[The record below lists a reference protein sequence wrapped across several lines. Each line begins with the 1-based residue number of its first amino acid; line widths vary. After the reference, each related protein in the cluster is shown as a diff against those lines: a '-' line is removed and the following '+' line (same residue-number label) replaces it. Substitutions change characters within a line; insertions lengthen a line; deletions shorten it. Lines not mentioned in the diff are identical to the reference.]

1 MSIRRKLILM
11 FAGWL
16 VLILAFLATL
26 VTDLNRVGKVR
37 SAIRTAEQARL
48 DILLQSRA
56 LAEFVGARQNDDRMR
71 ETEAAQQ
78 LRDHIAQITA
88 SLTDLA
94 GGEAGAALGDLAPAQ
109 VVQSLRE
116 AEDVWLL
123 VRDALESVLA
133 GRSVIRNRDF
143 VRQSSVRLANYM
155 SETTDLLD
163 RAYARDVARAR
174 RALWAAVVAA
184 ILVTVVATLLLYA
197 RLFRPLGAAI
207 EQLTLMSTGELPLEA
222 QMPYDGRDEFGELSR
237 HFNLLVDRMRV
248 ADQTKD
254 RFLASMSHEIR
265 TPLNGVIGF
274 LGNLRETP
282 LNEQQNQYVRI
293 IDSSARALLRVINE
307 ILDFS
312 KLTAGKMTLEIVA
325 FDLKKLALD
334 LVAVIRQTAKGKSL
348 RVRLDLDQ
356 EQELVVRGDPTR
368 VRQVLDNLLSN
379 AVKFTEAGEVCLS
392 IMVRPP
398 AEDEGG
404 LKLLISVTDTGIGIP
419 LGQQQRL
426 FEAFAQAETSTTR
439 KYGGTGL
446 GLCIAANLVKLMG
459 GALRV
464 ESKEGVGSRFFFEL
478 ETTVAPPEEQVLL
491 SQHHTIRLPRK
502 ALKKFWALLVD
513 DTPTNLFLMETIC
526 QGIGLPYVTAV
537 NGKEAVE
544 KAKQSRFDIIFMDI
558 QMPVMDGYAAIREIR
573 KLESAATTEIIAL
586 TASAMQED
594 VERALGV
601 GSTGFMAKP
610 FERSQLLLCIAEH
623 LGIEVERE
631 LRPTDERHET
641 QEELEVRKMYDFMR
655 EQYQISLGEIKL
667 VLAQSVA
674 DWRPQLDDLIVY
686 AKKRN
691 WEAIRPI
698 MHRLKGQLGAIG
710 LGRFADT
717 CHEVST
723 SIKDDNTDH
732 LLDLITDFV
741 AELRKIFSA
750 AEQDITLKFPT
761 PQPLPPAR

>member
-1 MSIRRKLILM
+1 
-11 FAGWL
+11 
-16 VLILAFLATL
+16 
-26 VTDLNRVGKVR
+26 
-37 SAIRTAEQARL
+37 
-48 DILLQSRA
+48 
-56 LAEFVGARQNDDRMR
+56 
-71 ETEAAQQ
+71 
-78 LRDHIAQITA
+78 
-88 SLTDLA
+88 
-94 GGEAGAALGDLAPAQ
+94 
-109 VVQSLRE
+109 
-116 AEDVWLL
+116 
-123 VRDALESVLA
+123 
-133 GRSVIRNRDF
+133 VIRNQGF
-143 VRQSSVRLANYM
+143 VWESSVRLANDL
-155 SETTDLLD
+155 SEATGFLD
-163 RAYARDVARAR
+163 RAYAHEAARAR
-174 RALWAAVVAA
+174 RALWTAVLAAV
-184 ILVTVVATLLLYA
+184 LVTVVAIFLLYA
-197 RLFRPLGAAI
+197 RLFRPLGAALD
-207 EQLTLMSTGELPLEA
+207 QLKLMSSGELSLEA
-222 QMPYDGRDEFGELSR
+222 QMPYDGHDECGELSR
-237 HFNLLVDRMRV
+237 HFNQLVDRMRV

-282 LNEQQNQYVRI
+282 LNEQQKQYVRI

-312 KLTAGKMTLEIVA
+312 KLAAGKMTLEIVA
-325 FDLKKLALD
+325 FDLKKLAQD
-334 LVAVIRQTAKGKSL
+334 LVAVTRQAAKGKSL

-356 EQELVVRGDPTR
+356 EQEFVVRGDPTR
-368 VRQVLDNLLSN
+368 LRQVLDNLLSN

-392 IMVRPP
+392 ILVRPP
-398 AEDEGG
+398 AENEGG
-404 LKLLISVTDTGIGIP
+404 VTLMISVTDTGIGMP
-419 LGQQQRL
+419 LGQQKHL

-446 GLCIAANLVKLMG
+446 GLCIAADLVKLMR

-478 ETTVAPPEEQVLL
+478 ETTVAPPAEQVQL

-513 DTPTNLFLMETIC
+513 DTPTNLFLLETIC
-526 QGIGLPYVTAV
+526 QGIGLPYMTAV

-558 QMPVMDGYAAIREIR
+558 QMPVMDGYTAIREIR
-573 KLESAATTEIIAL
+573 KLESAATTEIVAL
-586 TASAMQED
+586 TASAMQDD
-594 VERALGV
+594 VERALGA

-641 QEELEVRKMYDFMR
+641 YEELEVRKMYDFMR
-655 EQYQISLGEIKL
+655 EQYQIALGEIKL

-691 WEAIRPI
+691 WEAICPI

-717 CHEVST
+717 CHEVT
-723 SIKDDNTDH
+723 AAIKDDDTDH
-732 LLDLITDFV
+732 VLDVITDFV
-741 AELRKIFSA
+741 AELRKIFCA
-750 AEQDITLKFPT
+750 AEQDITLQFPT
-761 PQPLPPAR
+761 HQPET

>member
-1 MSIRRKLILM
+1 MTIRRKLILM
-11 FAGWL
+11 LTGWL
-16 VLILAFLATL
+16 VLILAFLVAF
-26 VTDLNRVGKVR
+26 VVGFNRVGNVR
-37 SAIRTAEQARL
+37 LAIRVAEKARL
-48 DILLQSRA
+48 EILLQSRA
-56 LAEFVGARQNDDRMR
+56 LAEFVAARQNDGQMAED
-71 ETEAAQQ
+71 EIAEQ
-78 LRDHIAQITA
+78 LRDHMSEISA
-88 SLTDLA
+88 SLAQLA
-94 GGEAGAALGDLAPAQ
+94 DGGAGAALGDLAPVQ
-109 VVQSLRE
+109 GIQSLRE
-116 AEDVWLL
+116 AEDTWLL
-123 VRDALESVLA
+123 VRDALESVLG
-133 GRSVIRNRDF
+133 GRSVIRNCEF
-143 VRQSSVRLANYM
+143 VRDSSIRLSNTM
-155 SETTDLLD
+155 SETVDLLD
-163 RAYARDVARAR
+163 RAYVRDAARAR
-174 RALWAAVVAA
+174 RMLWAAALAA
-184 ILVTVVATLLLYA
+184 IVLTLGAFVLLYA
-197 RLFRPLGAAI
+197 RLFRPLRAAVS
-207 EQLTLMSTGELPLEA
+207 QLKLMSSGELSLEA

-312 KLTAGKMTLEIVA
+312 KLTAGKMSLEIVA
-325 FDLKKLALD
+325 FDLKKLAQD
-334 LVAVIRQTAKGKSL
+334 LVAVTRQTAKGKSL
-348 RVRLDLDQ
+348 RVRLDLDL

-368 VRQVLDNLLSN
+368 LRQVLDNLLSN
-379 AVKFTEAGEVCLS
+379 AVKFTEGGEVCLS
-392 IMVRPP
+392 VMVRPS
-398 AEDEGG
+398 AEDASGV
-404 LKLLISVTDTGIGIP
+404 KLLISVTDTGIGIP
-419 LGQQQRL
+419 LGQQERL

-464 ESKEGVGSRFFFEL
+464 ESQEGVGSRFFFEL
-478 ETTVAPPEEQVLL
+478 ETTVAPPEEQVQL
-491 SQHHTIRLPRK
+491 SEHHTIRLPRR

-526 QGIGLPYVTAV
+526 QSIGLPYATAV
-537 NGKEAVE
+537 NGQEAVDKVKE
-544 KAKQSRFDIIFMDI
+544 SRFDIIFMDI
-558 QMPVMDGYAAIREIR
+558 QMPIMDGYTAIREIR
-573 KLESAATTEIIAL
+573 RLESAATTEIIAL
-586 TASAMQED
+586 TASAMQDD
-594 VERALGV
+594 VERALGA

-610 FERSQLLLCIAEH
+610 FERSHLLLCIAEH

-631 LRPTDERHET
+631 LRPSDERHET
-641 QEELEVRKMYDFMR
+641 QEQLEVRRMYDFMR

-691 WEAIRPI
+691 WEAIRPT

-710 LGRFADT
+710 LGRFADV
-717 CHEVST
+717 CHEVTT
-723 SIKDDNTDH
+723 SIKDEKTDH
-732 LLDLITDFV
+732 LLELMTEFV
-741 AELRKIFSA
+741 GELRKIFRA
-750 AEQDITLKFPT
+750 AEQDITLEFPS
-761 PQPLPPAR
+761 PEPEGQ